1 MIAIRIAG
9 REAATAFL
17 PVSIAAFL
25 PTGAAA
31 QGLPVETG
39 SHTPVAL
46 WLIGVVILGGAI
58 AYGIMR
64 NRKRSRADKDL
75 TDRATQANYRREDG
89 NR

>member
-1 MIAIRIAG
+1 MIAIRRIV
-9 REAATAFL
+9 REAAAAL
-17 PVSIAAFL
+17 IAASL
-25 PTGAAA
+25 PTGANA

-46 WLIGVVILGGAI
+46 WLIGVVILGGVI

-75 TDRATQANYRREDG
+75 TDRATLANYRREGG